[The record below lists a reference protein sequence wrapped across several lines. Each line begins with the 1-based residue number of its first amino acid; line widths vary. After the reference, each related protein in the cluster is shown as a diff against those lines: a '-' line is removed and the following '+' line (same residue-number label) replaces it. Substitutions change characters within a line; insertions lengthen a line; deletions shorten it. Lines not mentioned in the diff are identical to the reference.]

1 MKKNI
6 LFCLFLLSLSSLK
19 AQKLLLTENFDTIED
34 LEEVKGLHCQGSAA
48 IIPSGCQADNPA
60 LLLLGNG
67 ASLELRLPESPYGIG
82 SLRFDYRVQNVSVGR
97 GFRMVYSYYSEED
110 KKWSEYSSQEIKSNS
125 SICFPN
131 PIQLDEL
138 NLSNLSRVKMSIQDY
153 ESGELLLDNIEL
165 EELSQTD
172 FNRIQTSRILEV
184 EKVKIEENILES
196 IRKAEHQTYAKSA
209 RRLKDIYY
217 SEVQTIGNV
226 YNYVGHIDISLQIY
240 DIFHER
246 SEMAN
251 PLAYKEFDDWLGS
264 MENLS
269 DLAQKDYIK
278 DLQAEFE
285 LQRQQYNADL
295 LKGRSRAGK
304 VLNFAADVGNILTGG
319 KLKSVINSFKGVF
332 SSLFSRANIEAKY
345 KPFKEV
351 VLENVRL
358 DGLRGKHDVK
368 VYQLDPLIQAKNDSL
383 IQTGQKKYRHFSAFF
398 SIVEAEY
405 ASLDHHSNSW
415 KNVNLRM
422 RALSQDAEELLA
434 EYIALVDPELA
445 QDADFIHKVLDNEKG
460 AMKQLS
466 RAVDQHFEQLL
477 RFSTNKEEKEEQI
490 KAISAKIQEVDALL
504 ERYRLASMLFKN
516 LFEGLRQT
524 LEGRNNPWEDWMKKA
539 KSKEFEKAA
548 AHWND
553 KRQNLVKGLL
563 PKIIDEIDD
572 VYVKPNLREVEPVW
586 RQ

>member
-1 MKKNI
+1 MQ
-6 LFCLFLLSLSSLK
+6 
-19 AQKLLLTENFDTIED
+19 AQKLLLSENFDAIED
-34 LEEVKGLHCQGSAA
+34 LDKAKGLHCQGSAA
-48 IIPSGCQADNPA
+48 IIPTGCAADNPA

-67 ASLELRLPESPYGIG
+67 SSMELSLPESPYGIG
-82 SLRFDYRVQNVSVGR
+82 SLRFDYRVQNVSAGH
-97 GFRMVYSYYSEED
+97 GFRIVYSYYSEED

-138 NLSNLSRVKMSIQDY
+138 ALSKLSRVKMSIQNY
-153 ESGELLLDNIEL
+153 ESGELLIDNIQV
-165 EELSQTD
+165 EELSQTA

-196 IRKAEHQTYAKSA
+196 IRKAEHRNYAKAA

-251 PLAYKEFDDWLGS
+251 PLAYQEFQAWLGT
-264 MENLS
+264 MEELS

-278 DLQAEFE
+278 DLREEFE
-285 LQRQQYNADL
+285 RQRQQYNAEL
-295 LKGRSRAGK
+295 VQGRSRAGK

-351 VLENVRL
+351 ILENVRL
-358 DGLRGKHDVK
+358 DGWRGKHNVK
-368 VYQLDPLIQAKNDSL
+368 VYQMDPAIQEKNDSL
-383 IQTGQKKYRHFSAFF
+383 IQTGRQKYQHFSAFF

-422 RALSQDAEELLA
+422 RDLSKDAEELLS
-434 EYIALVDPELA
+434 EYIALIDPKLA
-445 QDADFIHKVLDNEKG
+445 QDGAFINKVLDNEKE
-460 AMKQLS
+460 AMKKLS
-466 RAVDQHFEQLL
+466 ASVDQYFENLL
-477 RFSTNKEEKEEQI
+477 KFSTNKEEKEEQI

-524 LEGRNNPWEDWMKKA
+524 LEGRSNPWEDWMKKQN
-539 KSKEFEKAA
+539 SKEFEKAA
-548 AHWND
+548 GHWND
-553 KRQNLVKGLL
+553 KRQKLVKDLL
-563 PKIIDEIDD
+563 PQIIEKIDD
-572 VYVKPNLREVEPVW
+572 VYVQVNLREVQPIWQE
-586 RQ
+586 